1 MNNFLK
7 KVIAQST
14 DDLQII
20 SAICAESKVKISDIK
35 YLPSTKIFLLSVLR
49 IDKETDSSKP
59 INSVIKFE
67 FIESSKSKNINQS
80 NVDLTL
86 ELLAIDYLKNKKNFK
101 INLIFKNNAHI
112 ALSTEIIDITLE
124 DQTDTEKNEPEKKTQ
139 DAFVVEAAHILLDSI
154 HLQQHTNIANSKKM
168 KKTDS

>member
-7 KVIAQST
+7 KVIAQSP

-35 YLPSTKIFLLSVLR
+35 YLPSTKIFLLSILR

-86 ELLAIDYLKNKKNFK
+86 ELLAID
-101 INLIFKNNAHI
+101 IFKKKENFEIVLLFSKNGI
-112 ALSTEIIDITLE
+112 ITLSTEVIDVTLE
-124 DQTDTEKNEPEKKTQ
+124 DQKIENDKSN
-139 DAFVVEAAHILLDSI
+139 
-154 HLQQHTNIANSKKM
+154 
-168 KKTDS
+168 

>member
-7 KVIAQST
+7 KVIAQSP

-35 YLPSTKIFLLSVLR
+35 YLPSAKIFLLSVLR
-49 IDKETDSSKP
+49 LDKETNSGKP
-59 INSVIKFE
+59 VNSVIKFE

-86 ELLAIDYLKNKKNFK
+86 ELLAID
-101 INLIFKNNAHI
+101 IFKKKENFEIVLLFSKNGI
-112 ALSTEIIDITLE
+112 ITLSTEVIDVTLE
-124 DQTDTEKNEPEKKTQ
+124 DQKIENDKSN
-139 DAFVVEAAHILLDSI
+139 
-154 HLQQHTNIANSKKM
+154 
-168 KKTDS
+168 

>member
-1 MNNFLK
+1 MNNYLK
-7 KVIAQST
+7 KVIAQSP

-35 YLPSTKIFLLSVLR
+35 YFPSTKIFLLSVLR

-80 NVDLTL
+80 NADLTL
-86 ELLAIDYLKNKKNFK
+86 ELFAID
-101 INLIFKNNAHI
+101 IFKKKENFEIVLLFSKNGI
-112 ALSTEIIDITLE
+112 ITLSTEVIDVTLE
-124 DQTDTEKNEPEKKTQ
+124 DQKIENDKSN
-139 DAFVVEAAHILLDSI
+139 
-154 HLQQHTNIANSKKM
+154 
-168 KKTDS
+168 

>member
-7 KVIAQST
+7 KVIAQSP

-49 IDKETDSSKP
+49 IDKEGDSNKP

-80 NVDLTL
+80 NANLTL
-86 ELLAIDYLKNKKNFK
+86 ELFAID
-101 INLIFKNNAHI
+101 IFKKKENFEIVLLFSKNGI
-112 ALSTEIIDITLE
+112 ITLSTEVIDVTLE
-124 DQTDTEKNEPEKKTQ
+124 DQKIENDKSN
-139 DAFVVEAAHILLDSI
+139 
-154 HLQQHTNIANSKKM
+154 
-168 KKTDS
+168 

>member
-7 KVIAQST
+7 KVIAQSP

-49 IDKETDSSKP
+49 IDKETDSEKS

-80 NVDLTL
+80 NANLTL
-86 ELLAIDYLKNKKNFK
+86 ELFAID
-101 INLIFKNNAHI
+101 IFKKKENFEIVLLFSKNGI
-112 ALSTEIIDITLE
+112 ITLSTEVIDVTLE
-124 DQTDTEKNEPEKKTQ
+124 DQKIENDKSNK
-139 DAFVVEAAHILLDSI
+139 L
-154 HLQQHTNIANSKKM
+154 
-168 KKTDS
+168 

>member
-1 MNNFLK
+1 MNSFLK
-7 KVIAQST
+7 KVIAQSP

-49 IDKETDSSKP
+49 IDKETDSGEP

-80 NVDLTL
+80 NADLTL
-86 ELLAIDYLKNKKNFK
+86 ELFAID
-101 INLIFKNNAHI
+101 IFKKKENFEIVLLFSKNGI
-112 ALSTEIIDITLE
+112 ITLSTEVIDVTLE
-124 DQTDTEKNEPEKKTQ
+124 DQKIGNDKSN
-139 DAFVVEAAHILLDSI
+139 
-154 HLQQHTNIANSKKM
+154 
-168 KKTDS
+168 

>member
-7 KVIAQST
+7 KVIAQSP

-49 IDKETDSSKP
+49 IDKETDSSKL
-59 INSVIKFE
+59 INSVVKFE

-80 NVDLTL
+80 NADLALELFAIDIFKKKENFEIVLLFSKNGIITLSTEVIDVTL
-86 ELLAIDYLKNKKNFK
+86 ELS
-101 INLIFKNNAHI
+101 LIHI
-112 ALSTEIIDITLE
+112 
-124 DQTDTEKNEPEKKTQ
+124 
-139 DAFVVEAAHILLDSI
+139 
-154 HLQQHTNIANSKKM
+154 
-168 KKTDS
+168 

>member
-7 KVIAQST
+7 KVIAQSP

-49 IDKETDSSKP
+49 IDKETDSGKS

-67 FIESSKSKNINQS
+67 FIQSSKSKNINQS
-80 NVDLTL
+80 NADLTL
-86 ELLAIDYLKNKKNFK
+86 ELFAID
-101 INLIFKNNAHI
+101 IFKKKENFEIVLLFSKNGI
-112 ALSTEIIDITLE
+112 ITLSTEVIDVTLE
-124 DQTDTEKNEPEKKTQ
+124 DQKIENDKSN
-139 DAFVVEAAHILLDSI
+139 
-154 HLQQHTNIANSKKM
+154 
-168 KKTDS
+168 

>member
-7 KVIAQST
+7 KVIAQSP

-20 SAICAESKVKISDIK
+20 SAICAESKVKVSDIK

-86 ELLAIDYLKNKKNFK
+86 ELLAID
-101 INLIFKNNAHI
+101 IFKKKENFEIVLLFSKNGI
-112 ALSTEIIDITLE
+112 ITLSTEVIDVTLE
-124 DQTDTEKNEPEKKTQ
+124 DQKIENDKSN
-139 DAFVVEAAHILLDSI
+139 
-154 HLQQHTNIANSKKM
+154 
-168 KKTDS
+168 

>member
-1 MNNFLK
+1 VNNFLK
-7 KVIAQST
+7 KVIAQSP

-49 IDKETDSSKP
+49 IDKEGDSNKP

-80 NVDLTL
+80 NADLTL
-86 ELLAIDYLKNKKNFK
+86 ELFAID
-101 INLIFKNNAHI
+101 IFKKKENFEIVLLFSKNGI
-112 ALSTEIIDITLE
+112 ITLSTEVIDVTLE
-124 DQTDTEKNEPEKKTQ
+124 DQKIENDKSN
-139 DAFVVEAAHILLDSI
+139 
-154 HLQQHTNIANSKKM
+154 
-168 KKTDS
+168 

>member
-7 KVIAQST
+7 KVIAQSP

-80 NVDLTL
+80 NTDLTL
-86 ELLAIDYLKNKKNFK
+86 ELFAID
-101 INLIFKNNAHI
+101 IFKKKENFEIVLLFSKNRI
-112 ALSTEIIDITLE
+112 ITLSTEVIDVTLE
-124 DQTDTEKNEPEKKTQ
+124 DQKIKK
-139 DAFVVEAAHILLDSI
+139 
-154 HLQQHTNIANSKKM
+154 
-168 KKTDS
+168 

>member
-7 KVIAQST
+7 KVIAQSP

-49 IDKETDSSKP
+49 MDKETSNGRP

-80 NVDLTL
+80 NADLTL
-86 ELLAIDYLKNKKNFK
+86 ELFAID
-101 INLIFKNNAHI
+101 IFKKQENFEIVLLFSKNGI
-112 ALSTEIIDITLE
+112 ITLSTEVIDVTLE
-124 DQTDTEKNEPEKKTQ
+124 DQKIENDKSN
-139 DAFVVEAAHILLDSI
+139 
-154 HLQQHTNIANSKKM
+154 
-168 KKTDS
+168 